1 MLLFTIYTQ
10 FLIVPTQFYNFITL
24 KLCSTTELMPALV
37 ETLVGETPR
46 RIMAWSVPD
55 CGQDIAES
63 AANKVIMIGN
73 KRVRGRGEK
82 KEKNKF

>member
-1 MLLFTIYTQ
+1 
-10 FLIVPTQFYNFITL
+10 
-24 KLCSTTELMPALV
+24 MPALV